1 MEDSNPSG
9 NTSGSAS
16 SKLLKNHVR
25 LIALR
30 TVLYVVIDSGL
41 RFELGIYME
50 TSSYMFNGGFIYIYG
65 KSIPWNKLG
74 ESIED
79 CE

>member
-9 NTSGSAS
+9 NPSGSAYY
-16 SKLLKNHVR
+16 KLLNNYVR

-30 TVLYVVIDSGL
+30 SMLYVVIDSGL

-50 TSSYMFNGGFIYIYG
+50 DSSYMLNGGFIYIW
-65 KSIPWNKLG
+65 KAHSMEQAWF
-74 ESIED
+74 
-79 CE
+79 

>member
-1 MEDSNPSG
+1 MEDSNPRG
-9 NTSGSAS
+9 NTSGSTS
-16 SKLLKNHVR
+16 FKLLKNYVR

-50 TSSYMFNGGFIYIYG
+50 DSGYMLNGGFFYICQAH
-65 KSIPWNKLG
+65 SMEQAW
-74 ESIED
+74 
-79 CE
+79 